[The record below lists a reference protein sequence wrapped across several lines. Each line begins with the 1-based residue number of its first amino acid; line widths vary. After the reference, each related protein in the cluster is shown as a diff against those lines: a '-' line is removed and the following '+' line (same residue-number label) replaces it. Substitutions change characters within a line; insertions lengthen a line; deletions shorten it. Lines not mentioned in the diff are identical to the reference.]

1 MLKLFKLLLLIF
13 SILPI
18 ALFSNGLIVNRVDFE
33 GNIAFNNSELAR
45 IVVTQPG
52 DSFSQKVLNGDVKRI
67 SNYYADSG
75 YFDVFILPAELA
87 TSSSNE
93 VGVTFIIDEQ
103 SELPITKIEIN
114 GNRYISNSKLEEAT
128 SFNNLKLKDI
138 PNTLQSLVDFYTQ
151 NGFLFASVKLDSL
164 AQNESGYQVTLNI
177 VEGDFCEF
185 SDVRFKGNK
194 VSTELSLL
202 KISQLNSMKKIT
214 PDFLKAAEE
223 NIRRKSYINE
233 CQIFPLNSH
242 QLLVEI
248 EEGRMNRF
256 SGILGYDNTQ
266 DSENKLT
273 GFLDFEFLNLY
284 GTDRS
289 LALQWQKLQAN
300 SSSIELSYHE
310 SGLNNFPVNGDLTL
324 YREEADSTYINSK
337 LETEVYYYTLYQL
350 YGIYY
355 ALETYYPGS
364 RRPKLIETSTYHK
377 IGGFWEY
384 DDTDYALNPRKGS
397 FINFKYYYI
406 IDQKK
411 GSDSDKQAVES
422 SYKKYW
428 SLNNRVVL
436 FSGIN
441 ASYME
446 NKNLKDYEN
455 FDLGGSKNL
464 RGFMEKQFYGHRI
477 LWTNLEL
484 RYLVNRKSRFF
495 LFSDYGYAENNEYT
509 NGKIFGFG
517 GGMRLETRIGLLGID
532 YGFGYSN
539 GEWRNPMDGIIHFG
553 LEANL

>member
-1 MLKLFKLLLLIF
+1 MLKHCKVFLLLLLIIPF
-13 SILPI
+13 TLV
-18 ALFSNGLIVNRVDFE
+18 ADGLIVNSVDFE
-33 GNIAFNNSELAR
+33 GNSKIGSDELAR

-52 DSFSQKVLNGDVKRI
+52 DKFSQKVLNGDVKRI
-67 SNYYADSG
+67 GRYYADKG
-75 YFDVFILPAELA
+75 YYNVQVLAAEVS
-87 TSSSNE
+87 TSNSNL
-93 VGVTFIIDEQ
+93 VGISFKVIEQ
-103 SELPITKIEIN
+103 NEMQVTKIEIS
-114 GNRYISNSKLEEAT
+114 GNRYISYSKLEEAILL
-128 SFNNLKLKDI
+128 SQLKLKDI
-138 PNTLQSLVDFYTQ
+138 PNKLEEIVDFYTQ
-151 NGFLFASVKLDSL
+151 NGFLFASAKLDSIKQDSL
-164 AQNESGYQVTLNI
+164 GYHVVVQVQ
-177 VEGDFCEF
+177 EGEFCEF
-185 SDVRFKGNK
+185 SDVRFRGNK
-194 VSTELSLL
+194 VSTEASLL

-214 PDFLKAAEE
+214 PDLLEAAEE

-233 CQIFPLNSH
+233 CRIFPVSEH

-266 DSENKLT
+266 DSDNKLT
-273 GFLDFEFLNLY
+273 GFLDLEFLNLY
-284 GTDRS
+284 GSDRGLS
-289 LALQWQKLQAN
+289 LNWQKLQAN

-310 SGLNNFPVNGDLTL
+310 SGLKNFPINGDFSL

-337 LETEVYYYTLYQL
+337 VETEIYYYTLYQR
-350 YGIYY
+350 YGVYY

-364 RRPKLIETSTYHK
+364 RRPKIIETSTYHK

-406 IDQKK
+406 IDQEK
-411 GSDSDKQAVES
+411 GADTDKQAVES
-422 SYKKYW
+422 SYKHYW
-428 SLNNRVVL
+428 SLNRRIVL

-446 NKNLKDYEN
+446 NKNLKEYEN

-509 NGKIFGFG
+509 YGKLLGFG
-517 GGMRLETRIGLLGID
+517 GGMRLETKIGLLGID
-532 YGFGYSN
+532 YGFGFSN
-539 GEWRNPMDGIIHFG
+539 GEWRNPLDGIIHFG